1 MEEILMMTF
10 YTYNKGYTPA
20 SEWTPNCWV
29 NVECPTE
36 DDRNFLLYD
45 LNVPESFLNDIDDT
59 DERPRIEEEDGWY
72 LIILRAPYRPTDNSL
87 MYATIPLGIIIY
99 GDICI
104 TVCNHQTEVI
114 PDFINYSNRKQVVV
128 NNPYDLVMRLL
139 LSTSVWY
146 LKYLKQINIQ
156 MKTVEG
162 ELQHSVRNKDLQSLQ
177 KIENCLV
184 FFITSLK
191 GNEVLFFKLKHQK
204 ALKDFYDE
212 ELIEDVDIELKQ
224 AQETTS
230 IHRNIL
236 NSMMNVYASVISN
249 NLNSTMKQLTS
260 ISIIIM
266 LPTLV
271 ASLYGMNVP
280 NFLENNPNGLFYII
294 SGSMLLSAAG
304 IYAFK
309 RKNFF

>member
-1 MEEILMMTF
+1 MITF
-10 YTYNKGYTPA
+10 YNNNKGYTPVADWA
-20 SEWTPNCWV
+20 SNCWV
-29 NVECPTE
+29 NVECPTR
-36 DDRNFLLYD
+36 DDRNYLLYD
-45 LNVPESFLNDIDDT
+45 LNVPESFLNDIDDN

-72 LIILRAPYRPTDNSL
+72 LIILRAPYRPADSAL
-87 MYATIPLGIIIY
+87 MYATVPLGIIIY

-104 TVCNHQTEVI
+104 SVCNFQTEVI

-156 MKTVEG
+156 MKAVEA
-162 ELQHSVRNKDLQSLQ
+162 ELQHTVRNKELQSLQ
-177 KIENCLV
+177 KLESCLV

-191 GNEVLFFKLKHQK
+191 GNESLFNRLKHLK
-204 ALKDFYDE
+204 ALKEFYDE

-236 NSMMNVYASVISN
+236 NSMMNAYASVISN

-266 LPTLV
+266 LPTLI

-280 NFLENNPNGLFYII
+280 NFLEGNPYGLLYIMG
-294 SGSMLLSAAG
+294 GSFVLAILG
-304 IYAFK
+304 IWAFK

>member
-1 MEEILMMTF
+1 MITF
-10 YTYNKGYTPA
+10 YSNNKGYA
-20 SEWTPNCWV
+20 LLSEWTPNCWV
-29 NVECPTE
+29 NVQCPTE
-36 DDRNFLLYD
+36 GDRNYLLYD
-45 LNVPESFLNDIDDT
+45 LNVPESFLNDIDDA

-72 LIILRAPYRPTDNSL
+72 LIILRAPFRPTDNTL

-99 GDICI
+99 GEICI
-104 TVCNHQTEVI
+104 TVCNHQTEII
-114 PDFINYSNRKQVVV
+114 PDFIAYSARKQVIV

-139 LSTSVWY
+139 LSSSVWY

-191 GNEVLFFKLKHQK
+191 GNEALFYRLKHQK
-204 ALKDFYDE
+204 ALKIYFDE
-212 ELIEDVDIELKQ
+212 ELIEYVDIELKQ

-230 IHRNIL
+230 IYRNIL
-236 NSMMNVYASVISN
+236 NSTMNAYASVISN

-271 ASLYGMNVP
+271 ASIYGMNVP
-280 NFLENNPNGLFYII
+280 NFLENNPNGLLYIVG
-294 SGSMLLSAAG
+294 GSILLSAAG

>member
-1 MEEILMMTF
+1 MITF
-10 YTYNKGYTPA
+10 YSNNKGYAPL
-20 SEWTPNCWV
+20 SEWAPNCWV
-29 NVECPTE
+29 NVLCPTE
-36 DDRNFLLYD
+36 HDRNYLLYD
-45 LNVPESFLNDIDDT
+45 LNVPESFLNDIDDM

-72 LIILRAPYRPTDNSL
+72 LIILRAPYKPADNTL
-87 MYATIPLGIIIY
+87 MYATIPLGIIVY

-104 TVCNHQTEVI
+104 SVCNHQNEII
-114 PDFINYSNRKQVVV
+114 PDFITYSIRKQVIV

-139 LSTSVWY
+139 LSSSVWY

-156 MKTVEG
+156 MKSVEG

-177 KIENCLV
+177 KLENCLV

-191 GNEVLFFKLKHQK
+191 GNEALFYRLKHLK
-204 ALKDFYDE
+204 ALKPFYDE
-212 ELIEDVDIELKQ
+212 ELVEDVDIELKQ
-224 AQETTS
+224 ALETTS

-236 NSMMNVYASVISN
+236 NSTMNAYASVISN

-271 ASLYGMNVP
+271 ASVYGMNVP
-280 NFLENNPNGLFYII
+280 NSLENNPNGVLYIVA
-294 SGSMLLSAAG
+294 GSLLLSAAG

>member
-1 MEEILMMTF
+1 MITF
-10 YTYNKGYTPA
+10 YTNKKGYTPEA
-20 SEWTPNCWV
+20 EWSPHCWV
-29 NVECPTE
+29 NVECPTQ
-36 DDRNFLLYD
+36 DDRNYLLYD
-45 LNVPESFLNDIDDT
+45 LNVPESFLNDIDDN

-72 LIILRAPYRPTDNSL
+72 LIILRAPYRPSESQYL
-87 MYATIPLGIIIY
+87 FATVPIGIIIY
-99 GDICI
+99 GEICI
-104 TVCNHQTEVI
+104 TVCNFPTDVI

-128 NNPYDLVMRLL
+128 NNPYDLVMRML

-156 MKTVEG
+156 MKSVEA
-162 ELQHSVRNKDLQSLQ
+162 ELQHSVRNQELQSLQ
-177 KIENCLV
+177 KLESCLV

-191 GNEVLFFKLKHQK
+191 GNESLFNRLKHQK
-204 ALKDFYDE
+204 ALREFYDE

-236 NSMMNVYASVISN
+236 NSMMNAYGSVISN

-266 LPTLV
+266 LPTLI

-280 NFLENNPNGLFYII
+280 NFLESNHYGIFYVMG
-294 SGSMLLSAAG
+294 GSFLLTLLG
-304 IYAFK
+304 IWAFK
-309 RKNFF
+309 RRNFF